1 MRSEYHNV
9 PTINGIDQ
17 RPGRAYAAKDA
28 QFDEESG
35 KLTLDLT
42 SAYHPDAA
50 IESYIRSAVIEDGKA
65 IVCDQL
71 TSKKDGEVT
80 FNLLCNTEPEIVGEG
95 CFKIH
100 GKLVTNYRLSILD
113 HRASDIGLNSCVGMV
128 STRQIKGQ
136 LARFFVKLRVLRR
149 IDSAGTLIDAVDRG
163 NVMIFRTH

>member
-17 RPGRAYAAKDA
+17 RPGRVYAAKDA

-65 IVCDQL
+65 IVCDEL
-71 TSKKDGEVT
+71 TSKKDGKVT
-80 FNLLCNTEPEIVGEG
+80 FNLLCNTEPQNIEKGS
-95 CFKIH
+95 FRIH
-100 GKLVTNYRLSILD
+100 GKLVNYDPSLTLEVDSPDCSWIEAQKIPGSWNCDKLYRIKLTATLE
-113 HRASDIGLNSCVGMV
+113 AGKK
-128 STRQIKGQ
+128 QIY
-136 LARFFVKLRVLRR
+136 KLEVCK
-149 IDSAGTLIDAVDRG
+149 
-163 NVMIFRTH
+163 